1 MASLFFYSLTHWGAF
16 VILLF
21 SIFYTYFTAIRVS
34 GSANMSIR
42 YRWLLLSVI
51 GQVLILGVFKYLG
64 FFNGVMQGVYAL
76 LHKGDWNDWPLLV
89 LPLGISFF
97 TFQSM
102 GYVFDVY
109 YKIRKPEMHLGKYA
123 LFVSFFPQI
132 QSGPIGRSK
141 EMMPQWTSI
150 SFPSFEQ
157 YRWAIQLFV
166 WGLLKKF
173 VVADRLG
180 NYVDE
185 AYESVGN
192 MGTWVWLFILVLYTV
207 QLYADF
213 SAYSDMAIASARM
226 LGIHIPENFAF
237 PYKANNITDFWR
249 RWHLSLSG
257 WLRDYIYTPLM
268 FSKKKWKRW
277 AVVYAI
283 AVTFVICGIWHG
295 ANMTFVWFGV
305 VQAMILICEMFT
317 KDRRLVWA
325 EQWGRTYQ
333 WASVVLTFWVISFCF
348 ILFRADDMHQVGGVL
363 ADMGQWNS
371 SLLTTYLAEKNVS
384 KLIGILLLL
393 TMFLWGDERW
403 DRWIKQPQMSM
414 NKSVLAISL
423 MLTVLM
429 ALGVFGKNDFI
440 YFQF

>member
-1 MASLFFYSLTHWGAF
+1 
-16 VILLF
+16 
-21 SIFYTYFTAIRVS
+21 
-34 GSANMSIR
+34 
-42 YRWLLLSVI
+42 
-51 GQVLILGVFKYLG
+51 
-64 FFNGVMQGVYAL
+64 
-76 LHKGDWNDWPLLV
+76 
-89 LPLGISFF
+89 
-97 TFQSM
+97 
-102 GYVFDVY
+102 
-109 YKIRKPEMHLGKYA
+109 
-123 LFVSFFPQI
+123 
-132 QSGPIGRSK
+132 
-141 EMMPQWTSI
+141 
-150 SFPSFEQ
+150 
-157 YRWAIQLFV
+157 
-166 WGLLKKF
+166 
-173 VVADRLG
+173 
-180 NYVDE
+180 
-185 AYESVGN
+185 
-192 MGTWVWLFILVLYTV
+192 
-207 QLYADF
+207 
-213 SAYSDMAIASARM
+213 MAIASARM

-305 VQAMILICEMFT
+305 VQAMILIYEMFT
-317 KDRRLVWA
+317 KDRRLIWA

-333 WASVVLTFWVISFCF
+333 WVSVVVTFWVISFCF
-348 ILFRADDMHQVGGVL
+348 ILFRADDMHQVASVL

-429 ALGVFGKNDFI
+429 VLGVFGKNDFI